1 MITMSRLLWRSKVS
15 RSKNAQNIDSSTF
28 GTYLKWCLKNKGSKK
43 YDVGISLSHVLDD
56 KRLFL
61 SLHYKENC
69 LASCDLKAFLKDNGI
84 RDVFDLGYFFHL
96 YCDNKIEQ
104 YDLKDINQYDALIF
118 DMQKVSPHSNLFKTR
133 AQDERE
139 SLALKNIQAL
149 DKEPMPLYIPN
160 LLKKRT
166 MKRYCIK

>member
-1 MITMSRLLWRSKVS
+1 MPKI
-15 RSKNAQNIDSSTF
+15 STHLHLALILSDV
-28 GTYLKWCLKNKGSKK
+28 LKIRDLKSMMLGSA
-43 YDVGISLSHVLDD
+43 YPDVLDD

-69 LASCDLKAFLKDNGI
+69 LASCDLKAF
-84 RDVFDLGYFFHL
+84 
-96 YCDNKIEQ
+96 
-104 YDLKDINQYDALIF
+104 LKDINQYDALIF

-149 DKEPMPLYIPN
+149 DKEPMPLYIPDP
-160 LLKKRT
+160 LKKESYEKILHKVILDFLERYKKMLT
-166 MKRYCIK
+166 MR

>member
-1 MITMSRLLWRSKVS
+1 MPKI
-15 RSKNAQNIDSSTF
+15 STHLHLALILSDV
-28 GTYLKWCLKNKGSKK
+28 LKIRDLKSMMLGSA
-43 YDVGISLSHVLDD
+43 YPDVLDD

-149 DKEPMPLYIPN
+149 DKEPMPLYIPD
-160 LLKKRT
+160 LLKKESYE
-166 MKRYCIK
+166 KILH